1 MVGLIYKDLC
11 CLRKHIKLFAVW
23 TFIVIILAVLFILS
37 MKYGN
42 VAQMIA
48 SMSEEEFFGMFQTA
62 IWCIL
67 IVPIA
72 SSAMIQECFKEDT
85 KSNFKKCLYT
95 LPIKEE
101 TAVFGRYMSGLAFL
115 FLGFLGNLAASICI
129 ALSTDV
135 IKFKQLLGFSVTFLA
150 LMIVY
155 EAFVMFVL
163 YTVDGKKADLI
174 QCVPLVIW
182 WVLWVV
188 FFTKNVDKMTDEQFT
203 AFLKSIM
210 DKLNDLMTNKCIW
223 ILLFA
228 LVFMGLS
235 YIGSVF
241 MQKKRGLR

>member
-1 MVGLIYKDLC
+1 MIGLIYKDLC
-11 CLRKHIKLFAVW
+11 CLRKHIKMFAVW
-23 TFIVIILAVLFILS
+23 TLVVILLSILFILS

-42 VAQMIA
+42 VAQMIE
-48 SMSEEEFFGMFQTA
+48 SLSEEEFFGMFQTA
-62 IWCIL
+62 IWCVL

-85 KSNFKKCLYT
+85 KANFKKCLYA

-101 TAVFGRYMSGLAFL
+101 TAVFGRYMSGLTFL
-115 FLGFLGNLAASICI
+115 FMGFLGNLAASICI
-129 ALSTDV
+129 ALATDV
-135 IKFKQLLGFSVTFLA
+135 FKFKQLLGFSVTFLA

-174 QCVPLVIW
+174 QCVPLVILL
-182 WVLWVV
+182 VCGEV
-188 FFTKNVDKMTDEQFT
+188 FFVKKVDKMTDEQFT

-228 LVFMGLS
+228 LLFMGLS

>member
-11 CLRKHIKLFAVW
+11 CLRKHIKMFAVW
-23 TFIVIILAVLFILS
+23 TLVVIILSVLFILS

-42 VAQMIA
+42 VAHMIA

-72 SSAMIQECFKEDT
+72 SSAMIQECFKEDS
-85 KSNFKKCLYT
+85 KANFKKCLYA
-95 LPIKEE
+95 LPVKEE
-101 TAVFGRYMSGLAFL
+101 KIVFGRYMAGLTFL
-115 FLGFLGNLAASICI
+115 FFGFLGNLTASVSI

-135 IKFKQLLGFSVTFLA
+135 FKFRQLLGFSVTFLA
-150 LMIVY
+150 LMIAY
-155 EAFVMFVL
+155 EAFVMFVM

-174 QCVPLVIW
+174 QCVPLVI
-182 WVLWVV
+182 LLIAFEV
-188 FFTKNVDKMTDEQFT
+188 FFVNYVADMSDEQFT
-203 AFLKSIM
+203 VFLKSIM
-210 DKLNDLMTNKCIW
+210 DKLNDLMVNECVW

-228 LVFMGLS
+228 LLFMGLS

-241 MQKKRGLR
+241 VQKKRGVR